1 MDDKKQQ
8 TYKLKDVDVET
19 VGLVS
24 KGANRKPFFLT
35 KSEDEEDNS
44 MADELEVQETP
55 VEELEDRV
63 EVTEEQ
69 VEKGLVAF
77 FAKLFKGGESV
88 EEPKEEPVVTV
99 IPEEIQK
106 QIDAI
111 PELIQ
116 TTKELSEKLEKAQKD
131 LADANADVEKRTFL
145 AKSDKLTSI
154 GADRGE
160 LADFMVFLHKAD
172 SEKLEWFEGFVT
184 GMNAKLAEAGIY
196 EEIGKNDAPEQDDD
210 PIQALIKSGEA
221 EDIKDA
227 YIKMGNDPELAAKYL
242 RQRRTEV
249 RTG

>member
-1 MDDKKQQ
+1 MDSKEQ

-44 MADELEVQETP
+44 MADELKVQETP

-69 VEKGLVAF
+69 VEKGVMAF
-77 FAKLFKGGESV
+77 FGKLFKGGESD
-88 EEPKEEPVVTV
+88 EKPKEEPVITV

-111 PELIQ
+111 PELIR
-116 TTKELSEKLEKAQKD
+116 TTAELSEKLEKAQKD
-131 LADANADVEKRTFL
+131 LADANADVEKKTFL
-145 AKSDKLTSI
+145 AKADKLTSI
-154 GADRGE
+154 GADRE
-160 LADFMVFLHKAD
+160 KVADFMAFLNKAD
-172 SEKLEWFEGFVT
+172 SGQLEWFEGFVT
-184 GMNAKLAEAGIY
+184 GINAQLAEAGIY
-196 EEIGKNDAPEQDDD
+196 QEIGKNNAPEQDDD
-210 PIQALIKSGEA
+210 PIQALIKSGDA
-221 EDIKDA
+221 KDIKEA
-227 YIKMGNDPELAAKYL
+227 YTKLGENPELAQKYL
-242 RQRRTEV
+242 RERRTEV